1 MQWSPTGDWIAYP
14 NPKES
19 FGISLISPDGRNN
32 RKLTSRLF
40 ATFGFSKDGS
50 EVYGIYRNTDP
61 EGAEWLMY
69 SVDVKNGAEKL
80 LGARPFAACDRI
92 PCRLQ
97 HASRWQTLPH
107 IDCQV
112 AL

>member
-19 FGISLISPDGRNN
+19 FGFSLISPDGRHN
-32 RKLTSRLF
+32 RKLTPRLF
-40 ATFGFSKDGS
+40 ATFGFSKDDS
-50 EVYGIYRNTDP
+50 EVYGIYRNSDP
-61 EGAEWLMY
+61 EGAEWQWY
-69 SVDVKNGAEKL
+69 SVDVKAVG
-80 LGARPFAACDRI
+80 GRPFAACDRI
-92 PCRLQ
+92 PCGLQ